1 MVTCQLSAENNFW
14 LRNLTNDLQ
23 DRSLPDTLFRK
34 YQPKQHNILYKSV
47 MNIII
52 RANNELFRSE
62 KPMCEALMEL
72 MQEEMDALREQCMTE
87 ALAEGRAQGIA
98 QGITAGRLEGKKDL
112 IQKKLAK
119 GKSIEEIADAL
130 EEPVEVI
137 EEMIRNM

>member
-1 MVTCQLSAENNFW
+1 
-14 LRNLTNDLQ
+14 
-23 DRSLPDTLFRK
+23 
-34 YQPKQHNILYKSV
+34 
-47 MNIII
+47 
-52 RANNELFRSE
+52 
-62 KPMCEALMEL
+62 
-72 MQEEMDALREQCMTE
+72 MTE